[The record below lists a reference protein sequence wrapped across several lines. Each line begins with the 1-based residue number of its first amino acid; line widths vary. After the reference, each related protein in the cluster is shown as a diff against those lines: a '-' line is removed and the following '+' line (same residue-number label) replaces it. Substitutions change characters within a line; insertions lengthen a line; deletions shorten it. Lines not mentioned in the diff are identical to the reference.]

1 MDNKVK
7 VLLVDDNEVIRM
19 IFSNI
24 FWLHGLDDHYEL
36 TTVSRIEDARIQ
48 IDDPKTRP
56 DIVFTG
62 LVMPFEKGGK
72 ISPSAEAGFSLI
84 SYIKQNPV
92 LSHIR
97 VIVFSGYSDDTL
109 KEKSLALGAEQ
120 YLKKDENIPQDIISI
135 IRASH

>member
-24 FWLHGLDDHYEL
+24 FWLHGLDEQYEL
-36 TTVSRIEDARIQ
+36 ATVARIEDARAR
-48 IDDPKTRP
+48 IDDPTTRP
-56 DIVFTG
+56 AIVFTG
-62 LVMPFEKGGK
+62 LVMPFEKSGK

-84 SYIKQNPV
+84 SYIKQNPT
-92 LSHIR
+92 LNHIR
-97 VIVFSGYSDDTL
+97 VIVFSGYNDDAL